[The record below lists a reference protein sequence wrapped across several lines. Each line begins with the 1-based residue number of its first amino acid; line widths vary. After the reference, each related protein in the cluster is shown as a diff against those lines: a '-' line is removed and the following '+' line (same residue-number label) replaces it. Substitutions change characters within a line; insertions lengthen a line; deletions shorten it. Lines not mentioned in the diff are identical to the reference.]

1 MVRHWF
7 YGISIAALAA
17 IALLALRWPGA
28 LWSLVIVG
36 PVIAVG
42 LHDCLQTRHTI
53 LRNFP
58 VVGHGRYLLERW
70 RPEMQQYFIES
81 NLDAFPVEREYRSLV
96 YQRAK
101 GELETRPFGTHRD
114 VYQVGYE
121 WAGHSI
127 AAREAPEQAPRVE
140 VGGPDCKQPYS
151 ASLLNV
157 SAMSYGSLSRVA
169 VLALNRAAKKGG
181 FAHNTGEGGLS
192 PYHLEPGGDL
202 VWQIGTG
209 YFGCRTAVGG
219 FDPHKFHERASAPS
233 VRMIELKLSQGA
245 KPGHGGILPGVKV
258 DEEIARIRGV
268 EVGKTVFSPPSHR
281 AFSTPIGMME
291 FLAEMRE
298 LAGGKPVGFKLSI
311 GRRSDVFSIC
321 KAMIETGITPDFI
334 TVDGGEGGTAAA
346 PLEFSNAI
354 GMPGRDA
361 WIVAHSALTGAGVR
375 DTMRLFVSGKILS
388 GFHMLRALA
397 LGADACNS
405 ARGMMF
411 ALGCIQSLSCNT
423 NRCPTGITTQNPA
436 LMKGLHVPEKSERVA
451 RWHHET
457 VRGMLELLGAMGFDD
472 PAELR
477 PEHIFRR
484 VDDLRVRNL
493 AELYDFLEP
502 GQLLHDDGIP
512 DGFRQEWQ
520 DARADR
526 WTLRPEQGQFG
537 GSNLRA

>member
-1 MVRHWF
+1 MEPDISMVRQWF
-7 YGISIAALAA
+7 YGISIAVLVL
-17 IALLALRWPGA
+17 IGLLALRWPGA

-36 PVIAVG
+36 PIIAIG
-42 LHDCLQTRHTI
+42 LHDALQTRHTI

-81 NLDAFPVEREYRSLV
+81 NLDAFPVEREFRSLV

-101 GELETRPFGTHRD
+101 GELDTRPFGTQRD
-114 VYQVGYE
+114 VYRVGYE
-121 WAGHSI
+121 WAAHSM
-127 AAREAPEQAPRVE
+127 AAHEAPEQEPRVT
-140 VGGPDCKQPYS
+140 VGGPDCRAPYS
-151 ASLLNV
+151 ASLLNI
-157 SAMSYGSLSRVA
+157 SAMSYGSLSKVA

-209 YFGCRTAVGG
+209 YFGCRARDGG
-219 FDPHKFHERASAPS
+219 FDPAKFRERAAAPS

-258 DEEIARIRGV
+258 DEEVARIRGV
-268 EVGKTVFSPPSHR
+268 EVGKTVFSPPSHS
-281 AFSTPIGMME
+281 AFSTPVGLME
-291 FLAEMRE
+291 FIAELRE
-298 LAGGKPVGFKLSI
+298 LSGGKPVGFKLSI
-311 GRRSDVFSIC
+311 GRRSDVFAIC
-321 KAMIETGITPDFI
+321 KAMIETGIAPDFI

-346 PLEFSNAI
+346 PLEFSNSI
-354 GMPGRDA
+354 GMPARDA

-375 DTMRLFVSGKILS
+375 DRTKLFVSGKILS

-436 LMKGLHVPEKSERVA
+436 LMKGLDVADKSERVA
-451 RWHHET
+451 RCET
-457 VRGMLELLGAMGFDD
+457 AGRPYVIVTVLGARGST
-472 PAELR
+472 P
-477 PEHIFRR
+477 RR
-484 VDDLRVRNL
+484 
-493 AELYDFLEP
+493 
-502 GQLLHDDGIP
+502 
-512 DGFRQEWQ
+512 
-520 DARADR
+520 RA
-526 WTLRPEQGQFG
+526 
-537 GSNLRA
+537 